1 MEQTG
6 PKSANKQQPARRSL
20 LVELIRAPDSYGLLL
35 LVLVVDYVLLS
46 SGWSGR
52 AALLVTTAFLGIT
65 PVLAFHTSRVHGR
78 MFRAVVVAV
87 GVAGVAGI
95 VAAATGEDQAKGV
108 AFAIGSILLLTCPFA
123 IGRRILHHNRVTI
136 ETLLGAI
143 CIYVLIGLDFSY
155 IDLSYQLISGKSYF
169 AQSGH
174 EGPPAFTYFS
184 FITMTTVGYGDLS
197 PSPGLPRTTVV
208 LEALVGQVF
217 LVVLVARL
225 VAMYQPIR
233 GMSPRSL
240 TRARLEGENSAE
252 ATLASSGESAQSSES
267 PSDQL
272 GEDEP

>member
-1 MEQTG
+1 VEQTG
-6 PKSANKQQPARRSL
+6 PKSANKQQPAGRSL

-52 AALLVTTAFLGIT
+52 SAFIVTTAFLGIT
-65 PVLAFHTSRVHGR
+65 PLLAFHTSRVHGR

-95 VAAATGEDQAKGV
+95 VAAVAGEDQAKGV
-108 AFAIGSILLLTCPFA
+108 AFAIGSILILACPFA

-155 IDLSYQLISGKSYF
+155 IDLSYQLISGRSYF
-169 AQSGH
+169 AQGH
-174 EGPPAFTYFS
+174 QGPSSFSYFS

-197 PSPGLPRTTVV
+197 PSPGLPRTTAV
-208 LEALVGQVF
+208 LEALVGQIF

-240 TRARLEGENSAE
+240 TRARIEGETSAG
-252 ATLASSGESAQSSES
+252 ATLGHSGESTPSSES
-267 PSDQL
+267 QSDQPR
-272 GEDEP
+272 EDEP